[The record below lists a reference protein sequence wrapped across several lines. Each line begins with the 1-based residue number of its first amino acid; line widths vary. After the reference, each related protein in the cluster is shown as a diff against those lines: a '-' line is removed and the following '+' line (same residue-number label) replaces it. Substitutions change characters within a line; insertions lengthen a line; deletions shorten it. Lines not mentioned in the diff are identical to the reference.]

1 MDPTASTLKSWDR
14 EIAPYLR
21 LIESAGKR
29 IVAGAHD
36 VGRGLPMLRSRPE
49 FLTRA
54 EDALEDAETKL
65 TEVLAQVRAARTQY
79 AALPVD
85 RLQAA
90 E

>member
-1 MDPTASTLKSWDR
+1 MDPTASTLTSWDR

-21 LIESAGKR
+21 VMESGSKR
-29 IVAGAHD
+29 MVAGAHD
-36 VGRGLPMLRSRPE
+36 IGRVLPMLRSRPE

-54 EDALEDAETKL
+54 EDALAEAETKL

-79 AALPVD
+79 AALPVQ
-85 RLQAA
+85 RLVAA